1 MRCHDVTMS
10 LPPVP
15 EPPRPPSTAPFPV
28 VAVVAPMV
36 GAVVIGMVLASPFML
51 LFAALGPIVAVAG
64 VVDGRRSARRHR
76 RSEVERFDRECAL
89 FEQAIDH
96 AHAVERREAERNTP
110 HPPRSIADGGPA
122 AALRIGI
129 APGRSSVAIEAPR
142 RVGDSDDDRRLGR
155 MLARAHQNPQL
166 PALIARGHIV
176 LDGRG
181 LAADALARRLV
192 HEPGVT
198 LHRVTTG
205 GEVAPSARPPAGAS
219 TITVL
224 SATAVEVHEPGR
236 PLRRVRPEFVTER
249 QLEAARASM
258 EPEGRLPAVVAW
270 GALARHAETATGL
283 LGVPIGMGETGVV
296 AIDLVGSGPHALVGG
311 TTGSGKSELLRALA
325 LGWAAAEPPSAA
337 QLLCIDFK
345 GGATFARLTELPHC
359 VGLVT
364 DLDPVVAQRAMRSLR
379 AELRHRERILSDAGA
394 RDLRERPDL
403 LPRLL
408 VLVDEFATLTAT
420 FPELH
425 GVFADIAARGRSLGM
440 HLVLCTQHPASVV
453 RDAIAA
459 NCPVRLSF
467 RVTDA
472 ASGGIVGE
480 RARELI
486 AAPPGRAMLVGENG
500 TQPLQVAVIDDDDID
515 GVLERWSTHE
525 AGGSTWC
532 PPLPERLGVDDLPPI
547 GGEPADDGAPAASR
561 TSIDSITFGVLDD
574 PDERARY
581 RAQWRPSRDG
591 SLVVLG
597 ASSSGRSTVLAVLA
611 AGAGDDA
618 PCIVL
623 PATLPEAWQVLEEL
637 SARPPAA
644 TLLLCD
650 GLDLL
655 LADAGD
661 RSIELLSRWDS
672 AARAVRAAG
681 GAVAASASSSSA
693 GSSLLLGRFESR
705 VQLRCADADEHALAG
720 APRGL
725 FDRRAPAGR
734 GWWRDLQLQVIEPA
748 TPLPV
753 ARAAP
758 APPWQPDPDRDVIVI
773 AAHVD
778 DVAERIAAAQL
789 PHQVV
794 RDVTAAIASTAPPDR
809 SVALQPRI
817 LLATPAHWQSA
828 WSLLS
833 SARTQVSI
841 AVIECDAADVRS
853 LLGHREPL
861 PPIDPGRAEI
871 WLAEPNGSIS
881 RAASL
886 LAGDPTRESSVRPDR
901 GA

>member
-1 MRCHDVTMS
+1 M
-10 LPPVP
+10 P

-28 VAVVAPMV
+28 VAVVAPMI

-64 VVDGRRSARRHR
+64 VIDGRRSARRHR
-76 RSEVERFDRECAL
+76 RAEAERFDRECAL

-96 AHAVERREAERNTP
+96 AHAVERREAERSTP
-110 HPPRSIADGGPA
+110 HPPRSLADGGAA
-122 AALRIGI
+122 AALRIGTGF
-129 APGRSSVAIEAPR
+129 GRSSVAIESAH

-155 MLARAHQNPQL
+155 MLARAQQNPEL
-166 PALIARGHIV
+166 PALIARGHLVVEGSGLVAEV
-176 LDGRG
+176 LC
-181 LAADALARRLV
+181 RRLS

-198 LHRVTTG
+198 LHRAARG
-205 GEVAPSARPPAGAS
+205 GHADGSDGPPVGAS
-219 TITVL
+219 VITVI
-224 SATAVEVHEPGR
+224 SATLVEVREAGR
-236 PLRRVRPEFVTER
+236 PVRRMRPEFVTGR
-249 QLEAARASM
+249 QLEAARSSTAS
-258 EPEGRLPAVVAW
+258 ERRLPTAVSW
-270 GALARHAETATGL
+270 GTLSRHGETATGL
-283 LGVPIGMGETGVV
+283 VGVPIGVGESGVV

-337 QLLCIDFK
+337 QLLFIDFK

-359 VGLVT
+359 IGLVT

-379 AELRHRERILSDAGA
+379 AELRHRERALSDAGA
-394 RDLRERPDL
+394 RDIRERPDL

-408 VLVDEFATLTAT
+408 LLVDEFATLTAT

-500 TQPLQVAVIDDDDID
+500 THPLQAAVIDDDDID
-515 GVLERWSTHE
+515 QVLERWSAHE

-532 PPLPERLGVDDLPPI
+532 PPLPERLAVDDLPPSERPSPDH
-547 GGEPADDGAPAASR
+547 GDPAPPRSL
-561 TSIDSITFGVLDD
+561 IDSITFGVLDD

-581 RAQWRPSRDG
+581 RAQWHPPRDG
-591 SLVVLG
+591 CLVVLG
-597 ASSSGRSTVLAVLA
+597 ASSSGKSTLLAALA
-611 AGAGDDA
+611 AGVGDDTSCVVV
-618 PCIVL
+618 P
-623 PATLPEAWQVLEEL
+623 PTLPEAWSVLEQL
-637 SARPPAA
+637 SVRPPAA

-655 LADAGD
+655 LAAAGD
-661 RSIELLSRWDS
+661 RSSELLARWDS
-672 AARAVRAAG
+672 AVRAMRAAG
-681 GAVAASASSSSA
+681 GAAAASASSSSA
-693 GSSLLLGRFESR
+693 GSSVLGGRFESR
-705 VQLRCADADEHALAG
+705 VHLRCADADEHAMAG

-734 GWWRDLQLQVIEPA
+734 GWWRDLQLQVIEP
-748 TPLPV
+748 TTTLPA

-758 APPWQPDPDRDVIVI
+758 APPWLPDSDRDAIII
-773 AAHVD
+773 AARID
-778 DVAERIAAAQL
+778 SVAERIAVAQL
-789 PHQVV
+789 PHQVIG
-794 RDVTAAIASTAPPDR
+794 DVSAAAASTAPPDR
-809 SVALQPRI
+809 SVAIQPRI

-833 SARTQVSI
+833 AARTQVPI
-841 AVIECDAADVRS
+841 AIIGCDAADVRS
-853 LLGHREPL
+853 LLSHRDPL
-861 PPIDPGRAEI
+861 PPIDPGRAEF

-881 RAASL
+881 RAASP
-886 LAGDPTRESSVRPDR
+886 LAADPPRESSLRPAR
-901 GA
+901 